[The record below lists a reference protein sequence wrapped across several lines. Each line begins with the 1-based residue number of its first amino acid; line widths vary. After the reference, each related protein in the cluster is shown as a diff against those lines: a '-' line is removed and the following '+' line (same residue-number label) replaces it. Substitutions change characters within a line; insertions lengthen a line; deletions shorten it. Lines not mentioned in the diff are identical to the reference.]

1 MIGQNRPVF
10 QLNLLKGG
18 QYNYFWEKGKFL
30 LVGSWDSAF
39 ASDLMVSCISNKY
52 IVLDTLIYLGIFFLM
67 QFRRQI
73 KKLPRKLE

>member
-30 LVGSWDSAF
+30 SEGSAKGN
-39 ASDLMVSCISNKY
+39 CN
-52 IVLDTLIYLGIFFLM
+52 LIFY
-67 QFRRQI
+67 
-73 KKLPRKLE
+73 